1 MSQENVEIARRAIDA
16 FNRRDWDA
24 ALKDLAQDFVL
35 DFSRV
40 DGPLQGVFGRDQV
53 RSFWDEFVGAW
64 ESVRIEANEFIQA
77 REQVLVPV
85 TGYMRGRDGVEV
97 LARRTWA
104 YTISE
109 GAIVRFCQYQDLQEA
124 LEAVGLS
131 EQDAHAESS

>member
-1 MSQENVEIARRAIDA
+1 MSQETAEVVRRGIDA

-40 DGPLQGVFGRDQV
+40 TGPLQGVFGRDQV

-64 ESVRIEANEFIQA
+64 ESVRIEADEFIQA
-77 REQVLVPV
+77 SEQVVVPV
-85 TGYMRGRDGVEV
+85 TGYMRGRDGIEV
-97 LARRTWA
+97 IARRTWV
-104 YTISE
+104 YTIRE
-109 GAIVRFCQYQDLQEA
+109 GAIVRFCQYQDLQAA

-131 EQDAHAESS
+131 EQDAHADS